1 MQDVYDREFV
11 VRVQRLPTASLS
23 EVVSGASPHAEVKL
37 QYQNKK
43 DFESVAKRLKIM
55 SDLRVS
61 YLFLYHAAQYI
72 IVVFPVHTYYLSFS
86 YDIFYTGWC
95 TQNCIQRYRQH

>member
-1 MQDVYDREFV
+1 MQDMYDVEFV
-11 VRVQRLPTASLS
+11 ARVQQLPSASLS
-23 EVVSGASPHAEVKL
+23 EVISGTYPHAEVKL

-61 YLFLYHAAQYI
+61 YLFLYHAAQNI
-72 IVVFPVHTYYLSFS
+72 IVVFSMHTYYRKS
-86 YDIFYTGWC
+86 
-95 TQNCIQRYRQH
+95 

>member
-1 MQDVYDREFV
+1 MQDVYDKEFV
-11 VRVQRLPTASLS
+11 ARVQQLPSASLS
-23 EVVSGASPHAEVKL
+23 DVFGGSSPHAEVKL

-61 YLFLYHAAQYI
+61 YLFLYHA
-72 IVVFPVHTYYLSFS
+72 
-86 YDIFYTGWC
+86 TGYKC
-95 TQNCIQRYRQH
+95 N